1 MTTTPVFDLDP
12 CDPGFVR
19 DPYPFYAAMR
29 DLGRVFEWRQLG
41 HRCCG
46 RYDDVNAILRDRR
59 PTSGPFTPSKSIRC
73 WSSSRRGT
81 PGSVAS

>member
-1 MTTTPVFDLDP
+1 VYDLDP

-46 RYDDVNAILRDRR
+46 RLSPQLLAWSHDMVAIYQARR
-59 PTSGPFTPSKSIRC
+59 R
-73 WSSSRRGT
+73 
-81 PGSVAS
+81 A